1 MQQKRDTYK
10 LEEWWHNHFFHKFSH
25 FVILSHVSQFFTS
38 LSYLWPS
45 FFKGSCIFFLAFNAL
60 SMARPRWR
68 SLWRCWM
75 TISEP
80 SGPGRPGKPQT
91 MQDCSLEA
99 LTVFFKWFSYVFL
112 DFLLAL
118 LRQRLSCSS
127 QSRPIG
133 SLDHGRKWMDS
144 CSAWQRQVNAYESQL
159 KLEEVATITVGRPK
173 EKGLWRRLVRG
184 KPPESYSIKA
194 NSCCD
199 GKLKPWIKDDERM

>member
-1 MQQKRDTYK
+1 M
-10 LEEWWHNHFFHKFSH
+10 FHRFAPVCHISDH
-25 FVILSHVSQFFTS
+25 HSSNAVA
-38 LSYLWPS
+38 
-45 FFKGSCIFFLAFNAL
+45 FFLAFNAL

-99 LTVFFKWFSYVFL
+99 LTVFFKWFSWFSTRFVEAMPQ
-112 DFLLAL
+112 LLESVKAD
-118 LRQRLSCSS
+118 RQL
-127 QSRPIG
+127 G
-133 SLDHGRKWMDS
+133 SWPKVDS

-173 EKGLWRRLVRG
+173 EKGLKRRLVRG

-194 NSCCD
+194 NSRCD

>member
-1 MQQKRDTYK
+1 MTQS
-10 LEEWWHNHFFHKFSH
+10 FFSQVFTFSH
-25 FVILSHVSQFFTS
+25 SFTGFTVFHQFVIS
-38 LSYLWPS
+38 LTIILQRQLH
-45 FFKGSCIFFLAFNAL
+45 FFLAFNAL

-99 LTVFFKWFSYVFL
+99 LTVFSSDFLMFSWFSTRFVEATPQ
-112 DFLLAL
+112 LLESVKAD
-118 LRQRLSCSS
+118 RQL
-127 QSRPIG
+127 G
-133 SLDHGRKWMDS
+133 SWPKVDS

>member
-1 MQQKRDTYK
+1 MQQKRDTCK

-45 FFKGSCIFFLAFNAL
+45 FFKGSCIFFGIQRSQHGQAKMEKSVTLLDDNLRTIRAGK
-60 SMARPRWR
+60 ARQAANHARLQPW
-68 SLWRCWM
+68 
-75 TISEP
+75 
-80 SGPGRPGKPQT
+80 GF
-91 MQDCSLEA
+91 DC
-99 LTVFFKWFSYVFL
+99 FFQVIFLCFSWFSTRFVEATPQ
-112 DFLLAL
+112 LLESVKADQQ
-118 LRQRLSCSS
+118 LRSW
-127 QSRPIG
+127 P
-133 SLDHGRKWMDS
+133 KVDS

-173 EKGLWRRLVRG
+173 EKGLKRRLVRG